1 LNRAAILAAGIL
13 MAGAAYAQT
22 PQIVKSITVK
32 GNNSISSEAIL
43 AAMTV
48 QQGKAFLQS
57 DATADEQNLL
67 NLGYF
72 QAVKVFS
79 TDASAS
85 EVDVTVE
92 VSENPIVKEVRVVGN
107 SVLTTE
113 EITEIVKLH
122 QTMGQILNNR
132 NARPIRTA
140 IEDAYSKKGYFVQI
154 QQMEPDPSNENI
166 LLINLL
172 EPRVGQIILKGLDRT
187 NPKIVRRIMRTEP
200 GGPLST
206 DVWRRDLEELYS
218 TQWFDKIDPAQ
229 PAATDKPGVYD
240 LVVDFKEARTAMIT
254 AGVALDPQ
262 SRLVGTFQVN
272 DTNFRG
278 LGQTVGAQLSQST
291 VGGGLSGEL
300 GYTNRFFDSHN
311 TVFNATLFSKVVYNF
326 TGSGTTSLFGDS
338 GSQFD
343 ERRTGFTFNFN
354 RPMNDRYR
362 VGIGLSAQTIN
373 TINISDDPGFEF
385 IQQDGDLASLMLFF
399 EYDVRRPTQEPYAGR
414 YFRISVEPGYSNIRE
429 IGGNVASDTD
439 VLGSHAFVRT
449 ATEYRQYW
457 SKPLKPDAKLDD
469 PRQVLA
475 VRARY
480 AFISGQVPFFEQL
493 FVGGSN
499 SLRGYE
505 NQRFW
510 GNQSFLA
517 TVEYRYGFKKS
528 LNLIGFVDYG
538 GAWGGYGKLRDFE
551 QFDDPHLKL
560 GYGLGVSFKT
570 PIGPIR
576 IDYAMNEEGRGRTH
590 FSFGTSF

>member
-1 LNRAAILAAGIL
+1 MLLAGTAF
-13 MAGAAYAQT
+13 AQT
-22 PQIVKSITVK
+22 PQIVKSVTVK
-32 GNNSISSEAIL
+32 GNNTISSEAIL

-48 QQGKAFLQS
+48 QQGKAFLQA
-57 DATADEQNLL
+57 DAETDEGNLL

-72 QAVKVFS
+72 QTVEIFT
-79 TDASAS
+79 TDASVS

-92 VSENPIVKEVRVVGN
+92 VVENPIVREVRVIGN
-107 SVLTTE
+107 SVLSTE
-113 EITEIVKLH
+113 EITAIVVAH
-122 QTMGQILNNR
+122 QPMNQILNNR
-132 NARPIRTA
+132 NARPVRTA
-140 IEDAYSKKGYFVQI
+140 IEDAYNKKGFFVQI
-154 QQMEPDPSNENI
+154 QQMEPDPSNPSV

-172 EPRVGQIILKGLDRT
+172 EPRVGQIILKNLDRT

-218 TQWFDKIDPAQ
+218 TRWFDKIEPSQ
-229 PAATDKPGVYD
+229 PAPTDKPGVYD
-240 LVVDFKEARTAMIT
+240 LVVDFKEARTAMLT

-278 LGQTVGAQLSQST
+278 NGQTLGLQLSQST
-291 VGGGLSGEL
+291 VGGGPSGEI
-300 GYTNRFFDSHN
+300 GWTNRFYDSHD
-311 TVFNATLFSKVVYNF
+311 TVFNAQIFSKVVYNF
-326 TGSGTTSLFGDS
+326 TGSGTASLFGDE

-343 ERRTGFTFNFN
+343 ERRTGFSVNFN
-354 RPMNDRYR
+354 RPINDRYR
-362 VGIGLSAQTIN
+362 AGLGFSAQTIN
-373 TINISDDPGFEF
+373 TVNLSDDPDFEF

-399 EYDVRRPTQEPYAGR
+399 EYDVRRPTQEPYGGR

-439 VLGSHAFVRT
+439 ALGTHGFVRT

-457 SKPLKPDAKLDD
+457 LTKPLKPDAKLDD
-469 PRQVLA
+469 PKNVLA
-475 VRARY
+475 FRARY

-510 GNQSFLA
+510 GDQSFLA
-517 TVEYRYGFKKS
+517 TLEYRHGFEKS
-528 LNLIGFVDYG
+528 FNVIGFLDYG

-551 QFDDPHLKL
+551 QFDGPNLKL
-560 GYGLGVSFKT
+560 GYGLGVSFRT